1 MLNGETDDS
10 ADDNT
15 KMRYANA
22 ANSMISFSHRAKL
35 LVEDLSQRVVLL
47 DIRLA
52 LHHLSITLK
61 ASKRQAL
68 KVLRASGLDVKSTS
82 QVSESR
88 ESEMEMASQA
98 SRALEGRQYLLWN
111 SHHHTKS
118 WIDIIQRRNQLKHQT
133 CNQLGVMLREC
144 GVNNVGS
151 LVSLSL
157 DQLSQTLR
165 ARGVGPEEILPITQ
179 EISKIRSSFW
189 NMRTRCAERSL
200 WLLVRE
206 QYLRTEDLR
215 LFYSVL
221 DGNLVVSTYLM
232 AALRDG
238 LELLT
243 FGLDRDSHLRL
254 VKVNF
259 SFDVMSDEGKV
270 HKITSCRHFFSDQH
284 SGDPLAPPGRKG
296 KVSAE
301 TVGELLMAIR
311 REIVHSLGWAPP

>member
-118 WIDIIQRRNQLKHQT
+118 WIDIIQRRNQLKHQS

-144 GVNNVGS
+144 SVNNVGS

-165 ARGVGPEEILPITQ
+165 ARGVGPEEIFAKTMDKQ
-179 EISKIRSSFW
+179 YKI
-189 NMRTRCAERSL
+189 
-200 WLLVRE
+200 
-206 QYLRTEDLR
+206 
-215 LFYSVL
+215 
-221 DGNLVVSTYLM
+221 
-232 AALRDG
+232 
-238 LELLT
+238 
-243 FGLDRDSHLRL
+243 
-254 VKVNF
+254 
-259 SFDVMSDEGKV
+259 
-270 HKITSCRHFFSDQH
+270 I
-284 SGDPLAPPGRKG
+284 
-296 KVSAE
+296 
-301 TVGELLMAIR
+301 
-311 REIVHSLGWAPP
+311 